1 MDAHIPDRVASSF
14 SESEKAGHIH
24 LYASTAS
31 ERVEDEGITHWGH
44 VVPQLANKPAVPP
57 KTPDLSQRRDKD
69 PLEGPDYARGEKVL
83 DLEESGVTYSIV
95 HNLHALM
102 PEHAML
108 IPHFETGG
116 QSFRPQTSDLLE
128 SDLWAAWRIVKAYA
142 DSGREAVIFFNGGP
156 LAGASQPHLHVQFC
170 PFQHS
175 SPPGPE
181 QIARSLPPT
190 PPSSR
195 SSTFAPSLAPRLPLP
210 WVQFYQPL
218 PSSLTLTSTALYT
231 LYQSLLHT
239 RSTFLSTTH
248 SPRLPPAGQK
258 RESYN
263 LFLTSRHI
271 HLVPRTDRLVR
282 VPRTGKGREGE
293 FTISLN
299 GLLYLGLWYAG
310 SREDWEDVKRLG
322 LSNILTDAAYAN
334 EEWDGGGK

>member
-14 SESEKAGHIH
+14 AESEEAGYIH
-24 LYASTAS
+24 LYASTS
-31 ERVEDEGITHWGH
+31 CEPVQDVFEHWGH
-44 VVPQLANKPAVPP
+44 IVPQLADKPAVPP
-57 KTPDLSQRRDKD
+57 KTPDLSKRRDKD
-69 PLEGPDYARGEKVL
+69 PLEGPDYGRGEKVL
-83 DLEESGVTYSIV
+83 DLEEGGVTYSIV

-108 IPHFETGG
+108 IPHFETDGN
-116 QSFRPQTSDLLE
+116 SFRPQTSDLLE

-156 LAGASQPHLHVQFC
+156 LAGASQPHLHIQFC

-175 SPPGPE
+175 VPPGSE

-195 SSTFAPSLAPRLPLP
+195 SSTSSPTLAPRLPLP

-218 PSSLTLTSTALYT
+218 PSHSSLTSSTLFE

-239 RSTFLSTTH
+239 RSTFLSTTT
-248 SPRLPPAGQK
+248 SARLPPPGQK

-263 LFLTSRHI
+263 LLLTSRHI
-271 HLVPRTDRLVR
+271 HLVPRTDRLVN
-282 VPRTGKGREGE
+282 VPRTGEGREGQE

-299 GLLYLGLWYAG
+299 GLLYLGLWYAA
-310 SREDWEDVKRLG
+310 SEEDWEDVKRLG
-322 LSNILTDAAYAN
+322 LSRVLADAAYEN
-334 EEWDGGGK
+334 DEWEGGN